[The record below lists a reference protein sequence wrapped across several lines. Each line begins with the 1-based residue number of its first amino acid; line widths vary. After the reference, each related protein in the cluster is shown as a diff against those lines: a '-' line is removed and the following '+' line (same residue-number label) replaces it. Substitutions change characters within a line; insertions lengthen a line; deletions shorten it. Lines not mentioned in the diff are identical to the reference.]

1 MLDSFAQW
9 CLLAHGWRRLLVA
22 FAAGA
27 LAAFSMPPL
36 YILPT
41 LFIAF
46 PILVW
51 LLDGVEGQL
60 SWRQKLFGP
69 AFRIGWGFG
78 FGYFTFSLHWMSG
91 AFFVEPDLFL
101 WLCRLVY
108 SVCLQYLPFFLGRWD
123 RIGTSDVVR
132 LWPAPFLRSLAL

>member
-36 YILPT
+36 YVLPT

-91 AFFVEPDLFL
+91 AFF
-101 WLCRLVY
+101 CR
-108 SVCLQYLPFFLGRWD
+108 
-123 RIGTSDVVR
+123 
-132 LWPAPFLRSLAL
+132 A